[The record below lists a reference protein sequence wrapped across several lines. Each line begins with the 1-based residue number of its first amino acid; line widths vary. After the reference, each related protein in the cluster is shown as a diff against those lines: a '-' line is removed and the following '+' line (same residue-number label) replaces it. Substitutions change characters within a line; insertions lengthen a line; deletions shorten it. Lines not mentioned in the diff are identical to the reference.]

1 MCLYRKQTAKRNSN
15 KLKQTNN
22 MKFKITYTTGTPWDS
37 KAITKTAISE
47 GKTKDEALNNFYVS
61 PEGKR
66 WPKTILK
73 NEKV

>member
-1 MCLYRKQTAKRNSN
+1 
-15 KLKQTNN
+15 